1 MSFIDKLNWRYA
13 TKKFD
18 SSRKV
23 SEDNINKIIESM
35 RMAPSSFGFQPFH
48 IQIIESK
55 DVREELKKSAWNQA
69 QFIDAPLLFV
79 ISVRSDLVNRIDEYI
94 NLMSDGDEV
103 KKTELK
109 QYEDMMK
116 GAVSSKNEAEARA
129 WAAKQAYIALGF
141 GLTTALELDLD
152 SCPMEG
158 FDPDAFKKILGLQN
172 NLYPVV
178 SFAVGY
184 RSVDDILKPKVRFP
198 KEDLFSV
205 K

>member
-141 GLTTALELDLD
+141 GLTAALELDLD

>member
-109 QYEDMMK
+109 QY
-116 GAVSSKNEAEARA
+116 
-129 WAAKQAYIALGF
+129 
-141 GLTTALELDLD
+141 
-152 SCPMEG
+152 
-158 FDPDAFKKILGLQN
+158 
-172 NLYPVV
+172 
-178 SFAVGY
+178 
-184 RSVDDILKPKVRFP
+184 
-198 KEDLFSV
+198 
-205 K
+205 

>member
-18 SSRKV
+18 SSKKV
-23 SEDNINKIIESM
+23 SEDNKNKIIEAM

-48 IQIIESK
+48 IQIIESES
-55 DVREELKKSAWNQA
+55 VRGELKKSAWNQA
-69 QFIDAPLLFV
+69 QFSDAPLLFV

-94 NLMSDGDEV
+94 NLMSGGDA
-103 KKTELK
+103 KKAESLK
-109 QYEDMMK
+109 DYVDMMK
-116 GAVSSKNEAEARA
+116 GAVSSKNETESIA

-141 GLTTALELDLD
+141 GLTAALELDMD

-158 FDPDAFKKILGLQN
+158 FDPNAFKKILELPDN
-172 NLYPVV
+172 IYPVV
-178 SFAVGY
+178 SLAVGY
-184 RSVDDILKPKVRFP
+184 RSTDDVLKPKVRFS
-198 KEDLFSV
+198 KDDLFSI